1 MQERILAMIVLYAP
15 AAIFLVLLILVPI
28 LAANLRQM
36 KKINRKLSA
45 TLKKAEDYLTYILE
59 EEEKEEEAPL
69 VQAKESVAETVQ
81 NEEDAVLLQDV
92 LMEYFP

>member
-1 MQERILAMIVLYAP
+1 MQEKILSMIVLYAP

-28 LAANLRQM
+28 FAANLRQM
-36 KKINRKLSA
+36 KKINKKLSD

-59 EEEKEEEAPL
+59 EEKEEEIQPA
-69 VQAKESVAETVQ
+69 VQRQGREQ
-81 NEEDAVLLQDV
+81 NTAQNVEDADLLQDV